1 MHGDEDWRSPEEPY
15 KSDDEGQASPQTEVR
30 QDNISRWN
38 NSRQDLI
45 AQLRAKQVPD
55 EYAATS
61 LPSAGLA
68 AANEHPSRR
77 ARLALSRQERRSSPI
92 AFVYLRVSTKEQAR
106 RGGNAEGYSIPAQRA
121 ATILKADELG
131 AVVAEEYVDAGDSAR
146 SADRDDLQ
154 RMLRDIKTVK
164 PDYLIIHKIDR
175 LARNREDDI
184 AINVLLKRHGV
195 QLVSCMENI
204 DDTPSGKLL
213 YGLLAEIAQFYSGNL
228 GQEVMKGLLAKAEE
242 GGTPYRAPL
251 GYLNYREL
259 KHGVERAWVE
269 LDSDRYEVVRWCFE
283 QYATGEWTVADLTLA
298 AQDKGLTSRPTA
310 TKPAA
315 PIALSTMHHMLQNP
329 YYMGIVPYRGI
340 HYEGSHAPL
349 VEPEVWLAVQD
360 ILASRTNGGEKDR
373 KHPHYLR
380 GSIYCS
386 ACGGRLVFSQNKG
399 NGGLYEY
406 YFCVKKKTKANNCKR
421 RAVRVARIEDAL
433 VDFYSHFRLQP
444 QIVDLL
450 RKAVASELA
459 TRAADAERGTRRA
472 RKRKAQLEAERHK
485 LLQAHYAGAIPAD
498 LLGSEMQRFT
508 RELAEADSELSA
520 ARSSEADVL
529 AGLEAAIRVAERI
542 TYGYLDAPDQVR
554 RQINQGFFKK
564 LFIGEDGSVERA
576 ELQEPF
582 ASLNL
587 AVEQAARL
595 TSGREATATGAEA
608 VEETITA
615 EGEGSQLVRRD
626 SPSDVLVVSSED
638 NTTTE
643 SDTKTTHRDF
653 LSVRGLNEAYVVG
666 AAGFEPATA
675 RV

>member
-1 MHGDEDWRSPEEPY
+1 MNDEQEIPADTSYEQERSPATDVRL
-15 KSDDEGQASPQTEVR
+15 SDVA
-30 QDNISRWN
+30 RWN
-38 NSRQDLI
+38 DARQRKIDELRTK
-45 AQLRAKQVPD
+45 QLPEDYEAVG
-55 EYAATS
+55 
-61 LPSAGLA
+61 LPSVRLA
-68 AANEHPSRR
+68 AANEHLPR
-77 ARLALSRQERRSSPI
+77 AGRQASNRQERRSSPI
-92 AFVYLRVSTKEQAR
+92 AFSYLRVSTKEQAR

-121 ATILKADELG
+121 ATMVKADQLG
-131 AVVAEEYVDAGDSAR
+131 ATIVQEYVDAGDSAR

-154 RMLRDIKTVK
+154 RMLRDIKTIK
-164 PDYLIIHKIDR
+164 PDYVIIHKIDR

-184 AINVLLKRHGV
+184 AINVLLKRHDV

-269 LDSDRYEVVRWCFE
+269 LDADRYEVVRWCFE

-340 HYEGSHAPL
+340 HYEGSHTPL

-399 NGGLYEY
+399 NGGIYEY
-406 YFCVKKKTKANNCKR
+406 YFCVKKKTKANNCTR

-433 VDFYSHFRLQP
+433 IDFYSHFRLQP
-444 QIVDLL
+444 QIVNLL
-450 RKAVASELA
+450 RTAVASELA
-459 TRAADAERGTRRA
+459 ARAADAERGTRRA
-472 RKRKAQLEAERHK
+472 RKRKVQLEAERHK

-529 AGLEAAIRVAERI
+529 ATLEAALQVAERI
-542 TYGYLDAPDQVR
+542 QFGYLEALNPVR

-582 ASLNL
+582 ASLNR

-595 TSGREATATGAEA
+595 ASGREAA
-608 VEETITA
+608 VP
-615 EGEGSQLVRRD
+615 GCRGRRGD
-626 SPSDVLVVSSED
+626 AD
-638 NTTTE
+638 
-643 SDTKTTHRDF
+643 
-653 LSVRGLNEAYVVG
+653 G
-666 AAGFEPATA
+666 
-675 RV
+675 